1 MENKNIC
8 VAGIVLNTAG
18 ILLLLAAAFDI
29 LPISDN
35 QAIFFA
41 IACFVIGA
49 ALKKIMKGGTGGCCK

>member
-1 MENKNIC
+1 MENKGTC
-8 VAGIVLNTAG
+8 VLSVALNTAG
-18 ILLLLAAAFDI
+18 ILLLAAAAFDI

-49 ALKKIMKGGTGGCCK
+49 AAKKIIKGGAGCCK